1 MLCLPSSG
9 PLPVATIGVWLRRWL
24 ISSLSVS
31 THCSRH
37 KLHGIYDWD
46 TLLRAGTKIVG
57 LWFGAIWP
65 GLYHIRS
72 VHQACP
78 IAKCFD
84 ECGLD
89 HLHSPPHSE
98 DQSLYY
104 PIKNGHSTS
113 QFYFSFLNAGSPTQG
128 PYILGR
134 YSTTELYHTPYPTL
148 LFVFESLM
156 YSRLA

>member
-78 IAKCFD
+78 KAKCFD

-98 DQSLYY
+98 DQSVLSNKKWTLYQSILFFFFECWESNPG
-104 PIKNGHSTS
+104 PIHTR
-113 QFYFSFLNAGSPTQG
+113 QV
-128 PYILGR
+128 
-134 YSTTELYHTPYPTL
+134 LYHRTVSHPISYT
-148 LFVFESLM
+148 SLCF
-156 YSRLA
+156 